1 MSIDVNDQKFMLSA
15 LQQAHNAHLVGE
27 VPVGAVVVRDGR
39 IIGTGFN
46 QPIGSHDPTSHAEII
61 ALRQAAL
68 GSQNYRLPDCD
79 LYVTLEP
86 CAMCVGAMLH
96 ARLRRVVFGAFDR
109 KTGAGGSV
117 LNLFQRRRDQ
127 PSHRSDRR
135 RDGGRERGA
144 APRLLRGAAAE
155 ADRDARAPCRGA
167 DGREPARPVGHHRH
181 RHRHGGVER
190 GPAMIVRPVVQ
201 ASSGP
206 FTFRQTR

>member
-1 MSIDVNDQKFMLSA
+1 MAVDAADHTFMLAA
-15 LQQAHNAHLVGE
+15 LEQARNAQLIGE
-27 VPVGAVVVRDGR
+27 VPVGAVVVRDGQ

-68 GSQNYRLPDCD
+68 GSRNYRLPDCD

-117 LNLFQRRRDQ
+117 LNLFNEGAIN
-127 PSHRSDRR
+127 HHTEAV
-135 RDGGRERGA
+135 GGVM
-144 APRLLRGAAAE
+144 AAE
-155 ADRDARAPCRGA
+155 SVTVLRAFF
-167 DGREPARPVGHHRH
+167 E
-181 RHRHGGVER
+181 ER
-190 GPAMIVRPVVQ
+190 RAKRQQAPPRRVATPFSSPGPDLSTTIVTDIDMAEWNAAKQ
-201 ASSGP
+201 
-206 FTFRQTR
+206 

>member
-1 MSIDVNDQKFMLSA
+1 MSIDTTDQMFMQAA
-15 LQQAHNAHLVGE
+15 LQQAQNAQLVGE

-61 ALRQAAL
+61 ALRQAAQSV
-68 GSQNYRLPDCD
+68 GNYRLPDCD

-117 LNLFQRRRDQ
+117 LNLF
-127 PSHRSDRR
+127 SEVALNHHTEAI
-135 RDGGRERGA
+135 GGVMA
-144 APRLLRGAAAE
+144 AESVVLLRGFFEERRQNRALALERRAAA
-155 ADRDARAPCRGA
+155 AAPAARAP
-167 DGREPARPVGHHRH
+167 DFSTT
-181 RHRHGGVER
+181 
-190 GPAMIVRPVVQ
+190 IVTDIDMAEWNAAKQ
-201 ASSGP
+201 
-206 FTFRQTR
+206 

>member
-1 MSIDVNDQKFMLSA
+1 MSVDSADQTFMAAA
-15 LQQAHNAHLVGE
+15 LQQAQNAQLVGE

-61 ALRQAAL
+61 ALRQAANSL
-68 GSQNYRLPDCD
+68 GNYRLPDCD

-117 LNLFQRRRDQ
+117 INLFNEGAIN
-127 PSHRSDRR
+127 HHTEAI
-135 RDGGRERGA
+135 GGVMA
-144 APRLLRGAAAE
+144 AESVTLLRGFFEERRSKRVHAAE
-155 ADRDARAPCRGA
+155 RRAALP
-167 DGREPARPVGHHRH
+167 PSQ
-181 RHRHGGVER
+181 R
-190 GPAMIVRPVVQ
+190 GPDLSSTIVTDIDMAEWNAAKQ
-201 ASSGP
+201 
-206 FTFRQTR
+206 

>member
-1 MSIDVNDQKFMLSA
+1 MSIEIADQLFMQSA
-15 LQQAHNAHLVGE
+15 LQQAQNAQLVGE

-61 ALRQAAL
+61 ALRQAAH
-68 GSQNYRLPDCD
+68 GSGNYRLPDCD

-117 LNLFQRRRDQ
+117 LNLFNEVAIN
-127 PSHRSDRR
+127 HHTEAI
-135 RDGGRERGA
+135 GGVLA
-144 APRLLRGAAAE
+144 AESVALLRGFFEERRQKRAKLLERRVGAPAP
-155 ADRDARAPCRGA
+155 RAP
-167 DGREPARPVGHHRH
+167 DLSTT
-181 RHRHGGVER
+181 
-190 GPAMIVRPVVQ
+190 IVTDIDMAEWNAAKQ
-201 ASSGP
+201 
-206 FTFRQTR
+206 

>member
-1 MSIDVNDQKFMLSA
+1 MSIEITDQMFMQSA
-15 LQQAHNAHLVGE
+15 LEQAQNAQLVGE

-68 GSQNYRLPDCD
+68 SSGNYRLPDCD

-109 KTGAGGSV
+109 KTGAAGSV
-117 LNLFQRRRDQ
+117 LNLFAEAAIN
-127 PSHRSDRR
+127 HHTEAI
-135 RDGGRERGA
+135 GGVLAGESVA
-144 APRLLRGAAAE
+144 MLRGFFEERRQKRAQALERRAAA
-155 ADRDARAPCRGA
+155 AARLPRTPDFSTTIVTDIDMAEWNA
-167 DGREPARPVGHHRH
+167 AR
-181 RHRHGGVER
+181 
-190 GPAMIVRPVVQ
+190 Q
-201 ASSGP
+201 
-206 FTFRQTR
+206 